1 MPSLCLHD
9 WLISTSWVVFL
20 YFCQK
25 KILQGHVSPFPPS
38 SYQHLVLKLLL
49 PYIDTVLLSV
59 RSLIQQ
65 GMDVPDSYSLGST
78 ELLYIQKTRFI
89 HMDIGN
95 QISSVCNESECVNR
109 YWNLVCLMVEA
120 MPSVFST
127 QNYNI
132 TAILISLLS
141 KVNLNS
147 KRVLATKWLCREQ
160 SKSLIK
166 QLINEKKK
174 KKGKELRKGI

>member
-1 MPSLCLHD
+1 
-9 WLISTSWVVFL
+9 
-20 YFCQK
+20 
-25 KILQGHVSPFPPS
+25 
-38 SYQHLVLKLLL
+38 
-49 PYIDTVLLSV
+49 
-59 RSLIQQ
+59 
-65 GMDVPDSYSLGST
+65 MDVPDSYSLGST
-78 ELLYIQKTRFI
+78 ELLYIQKTSFI

-132 TAILISLLS
+132 AASLISLLS

-174 KKGKELRKGI
+174 KKEKELRKGI